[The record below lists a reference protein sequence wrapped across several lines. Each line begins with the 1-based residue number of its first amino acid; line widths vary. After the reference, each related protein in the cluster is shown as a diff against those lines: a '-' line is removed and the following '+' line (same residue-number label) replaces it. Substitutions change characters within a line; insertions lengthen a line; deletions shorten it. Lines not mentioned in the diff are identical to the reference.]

1 MNDIREMA
9 VQSRV
14 DELGAGLSGYL
25 TRQRG
30 EDWKVSDGKR
40 IPGGASRETWR
51 FVASRGDQRLGI
63 IVRIDP
69 ETSLIDTDRA
79 VEDAAIGAA
88 FRSGIPAPEP
98 LYLEQDPTWIGR
110 PFTIMTEITGCAASA
125 EALPPQHLAKI
136 GEQKWRWLGKIA
148 ALDPVALDLGKVMS
162 TPSPA
167 TCAMEQLEY
176 WAGVIRDDEIH
187 PNPIAEAAVRWLR
200 RHPPPPPQKLSLVH
214 GDFRTGN
221 FLFNPDGE
229 IRAILDWEM
238 AHIGDPLEDLA
249 WSLDPLWSFDRPELA
264 GRLIAHGEAIAHWEA
279 ASGLKADPEVFRW
292 WRVFASVKGIG
303 IWISSSEDYH
313 RGAAK
318 LPILAIAGW
327 LMTDRQE
334 RILCDY
340 LSPHSQ
346 HRFPEATR

>member
-1 MNDIREMA
+1 L
-9 VQSRV
+9 
-14 DELGAGLSGYL
+14 DERAEALAEGLSRYL
-25 TRQRG
+25 TRQRRA
-30 EDWKVSDGKR
+30 DWTVTGGAR

-51 FVASRGDQRLGI
+51 FVAGSGGEQHGI

-79 VEDAAIGAA
+79 LEHAAIDAAYRA
-88 FRSGIPAPEP
+88 GIPAPEP
-98 LYLEQDPTWIGR
+98 LYLEEDASFIGR
-110 PFTIMTEITGCAASA
+110 PFSIMAEVAGCSASA
-125 EALPPQHLAKI
+125 ESLPPEHLEKI
-136 GEQKWRWLGKIA
+136 GEQKWRWLGRIA
-148 ALDPVALDLGKVMS
+148 ALDPAELGLESVM
-162 TPSPA
+162 TLPDPQA
-167 TCAMEQLEY
+167 CAMEQVDY

-200 RHPPPPPQKLSLVH
+200 RNPPPPPQKLSLVH
-214 GDFRTGN
+214 GDYRTGN
-221 FLFNPDGE
+221 FLFSPDGE

-249 WSLDPLWSFDRPELA
+249 WSLDPLWSFNQPQLA
-264 GRLIAHGEAIAHWEA
+264 GQLIPHREAIAHWEA
-279 ASGLKADPEVFRW
+279 ASGLKVDPHAFRW

-313 RGAAK
+313 HGAAK

-346 HRFPEATR
+346 HLFPEATA